1 MTCTGLDLTLNDV
14 LTDPMIAA
22 AMRADR
28 VDPQGFE
35 RLLRTTAQTLG
46 TRRNAR
52 FSAVAG
58 LAGQVCR
65 GMTRP
70 ITGL

>member
-28 VDPQGFE
+28 VDPHGFE
-35 RLLRTTAQTLG
+35 RLLRSTAQTLD

-52 FSAVAG
+52 LSAIAG
-58 LAGQVCR
+58 WARQVR
-65 GMTRP
+65 RVVIRP
-70 ITGL
+70 TIGS